1 MYLRQRPSAIRDRIP
16 KVPGLAAMLP
26 GVSLIFASLLIAPAA
41 WPQDVPPSDSPVV
54 APAVSAVPAPSTS
67 HTDPFNE
74 DRIMK
79 VMPDYQTVRDP
90 HADTP
95 PLTNR
100 QKWLLAWKETV
111 DPFNIAS
118 AAMAAG
124 FSQAAQQTPKYGVGG
139 VAYSER
145 FAAAVADFGSQ
156 NVFSAGLLAV
166 VLHQDPRYFRKG
178 PGSKIPARVWY
189 AIKAVVVCRNDAG
202 KEVFNSSGIFGMMMG
217 IAASNLYYPAP
228 SRNGGVMAGRVQTSM
243 FGGVVGNVTSEF
255 WPDLEKKFFHHKQ
268 N

>member
-1 MYLRQRPSAIRDRIP
+1 M
-16 KVPGLAAMLP
+16 GLLT
-26 GVSLIFASLLIAPAA
+26 APAA
-41 WPQDVPPSDSPVV
+41 CAQEV
-54 APAVSAVPAPSTS
+54 APADSAVTAPAPVPVAPVPVAPA

-74 DRIMK
+74 ERIMK
-79 VMPDYQTVRDP
+79 VMPDYQTVRVP
-90 HADTP
+90 SADTK
-95 PLTNR
+95 PLTAG

-124 FSQAAQQTPKYGVGG
+124 FSQAANQTPKYGVGG

-178 PGSKIPARVWY
+178 PGSKIPARVAY
-189 AIKAVVVCRNDAG
+189 ALKALVVCHNDAG
-202 KEVFNSSGIFGMMMG
+202 HEVFNSSGIFGMMMG
-217 IAASNLYYPAP
+217 IGASNLYYPAP
-228 SRNGGVMAGRVQTSM
+228 SRNGGVMAGRLQTSL
-243 FGGVVGNVTSEF
+243 FGGVVGNLTSEF
-255 WPDLEKKFFHHKQ
+255 WPDLEKKFFHHKAELGQQ
-268 N
+268 NSPRM